1 MWPLLVACSLVGA
14 PTATQPADAEV
25 PAVESTR
32 VVVLVPS
39 IADRRIADVLAS
51 VRANLPDVGYAVIEV
66 GFEVDADHA
75 DLLARRVAASR
86 EAAAAHD
93 ARGVFWLDVRQA
105 GEYHVYLY
113 VPARGQL
120 LRRRVPEAAQSI
132 EAAIEA
138 MWLIVRSGTLA
149 LAKGA
154 EVAMEAVDPATIEAS
169 APTPTAPP
177 VPVVRPEP
185 SPSREA
191 TRDGLGLW
199 LSAAYLGLG
208 LGDAMPWQSGGQL
221 EVSYAVP
228 SRRRVAA
235 RVGVSYAGVVAEARA
250 ESLTIAR
257 HELAIAAGI
266 GGAVSRRVRLEGRL
280 LPALDLLRWR
290 AGADRGLEPAAKLAT
305 ELLLRIAIGSR
316 TRRTQVTIDLGA
328 GADVGLGGFD
338 FVRCDAGAT
347 ACEGDAKRVALA
359 PWRVRPR
366 ARAGLS
372 LGF

>member
-1 MWPLLVACSLVGA
+1 MTPPV
-14 PTATQPADAEV
+14 DAEV
-25 PAVESTR
+25 PAIASTR

-39 IADRRIADVLAS
+39 IPDRRIDDVLAS
-51 VRANLPDVGYAVIEV
+51 VRSNLPEGGGTLIEV
-66 GFEVDADHA
+66 GFEVDAQHA

-86 EAAAAHD
+86 EAAVAHD

-120 LRRRVPEAAQSI
+120 LRRRVPEAAQSV
-132 EAAIEA
+132 EAAVEA

-154 EVAMEAVDPATIEAS
+154 EVAMEAVDPATIE
-169 APTPTAPP
+169 PAPP
-177 VPVVRPEP
+177 PVEAPAPIVPRAPAP
-185 SPSREA
+185 STTTSRA
-191 TRDGLGLW
+191 GVGLW
-199 LSAAYLGLG
+199 LSASYLGLG

-235 RVGVSYAGVVAEARA
+235 RLGLSYAGVVGEVRS
-250 ESLTIAR
+250 ESLSIAR

-266 GGAVSRRVRLEGRL
+266 GGAVGRRIRLEGRL
-280 LPALDLLRWR
+280 LPAVDLLRWR
-290 AGADRGLEPAAKLAT
+290 AGGDRGLEPAAKLAT
-305 ELLLRIAIGSR
+305 ELLLRISTWSPAR
-316 TRRTQVTIDLGA
+316 DPWPRVTIDLGA

-338 FVRCDAGAT
+338 FVRCGAGAT

-372 LGF
+372 VGF